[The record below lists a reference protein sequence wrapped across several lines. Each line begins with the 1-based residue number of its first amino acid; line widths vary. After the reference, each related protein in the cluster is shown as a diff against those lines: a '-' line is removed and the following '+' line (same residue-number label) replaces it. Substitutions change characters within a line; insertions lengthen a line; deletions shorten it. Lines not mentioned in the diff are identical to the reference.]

1 MLLALTQKK
10 ITQYYMKYISVIYIS
25 HNIFFTHLVLVDVD
39 VPEVGV
45 EEQSRGVDVNWG
57 LPPAEAAQAPVRV
70 DEAPERGPWGRN
82 SSVRGMGRCLAK
94 DKFATLY
101 N

>member
-1 MLLALTQKK
+1 
-10 ITQYYMKYISVIYIS
+10 MKYISVIYIS

-70 DEAPERGPWGRN
+70 DEAPERGPWGPTAVLGAWEGALPKT
-82 SSVRGMGRCLAK
+82 SLLHCITEL
-94 DKFATLY
+94 
-101 N
+101 